1 MSYGNHW
8 RARVREGIV
17 QINRSV
23 PRSRLQMVTELSGCH
38 GGDIGLGVGFG
49 YPTSVA
55 DGGNFGTM
63 AAVVNGYP
71 AVADGGEFTL

>member
-1 MSYGNHW
+1 MSYALNW

-17 QINRSV
+17 QYNYGMTATRGQRISEV
-23 PRSRLQMVTELSGCH
+23 SGCH
-38 GGDIGLGVGFG
+38 GGDFASLTGLG

-63 AAVVNGYP
+63 AAVENAYP
-71 AVADGGEFTL
+71 AAADGGEFTL